1 MILPIIGYGDPV
13 LKRKAKEISAS
24 YPNLKELIGNMYET
38 MYNASGVGLAAPQV
52 GESIRL
58 FIIDTSPFLDM
69 DDEKIQDLQVSR
81 VKEVFINPTIV
92 GETGDSWLFEEG
104 CLSIPNIR
112 ENIRRKSDIYIE
124 YYDENFISKKV
135 NFSGIVA
142 RVIQH
147 EYDHIQGIL
156 FTDKLTSFKKR
167 LLKNKLNNIEKGKI
181 EIDYLMNFY
190 QK

>member
-1 MILPIIGYGDPV
+1 MKKLMLICAPVTSRSGYGAHARDLV
-13 LKRKAKEISAS
+13 RSL
-24 YPNLKELIGNMYET
+24 
-38 MYNASGVGLAAPQV
+38 
-52 GESIRL
+52 
-58 FIIDTSPFLDM
+58 LDENKY
-69 DDEKIQDLQVSR
+69 DIKIQDVRWGDCPRNALD
-81 VKEVFINPTIV
+81 KKNPTDRKIA
-92 GETGDSWLFEEG
+92 SCIL
-104 CLSIPNIR
+104 R
-112 ENIRRKSDIYIE
+112 EPKVDRKPDIYIE
-124 YYDENFISKKV
+124 YHDENFILKKN